1 LMSDSLE
8 SSSRQTKFLAGIDSP
23 EKLTR
28 VKHRL
33 SPQSVHMPLFGYFTV
48 VGGFLLSMLII
59 ANVFLPATL
68 VDGGSQ
74 THQSKPNILIDSS
87 RKWPE
92 RIVYDTSLP
101 TTLALVPV
109 AQEAFRSSPLDSMAQ
124 MSAPT
129 APKQPTHIQVVREKP
144 VKIAKRVSRQKFAS
158 IQQQRRPPNLFA
170 SWW

>member
-1 LMSDSLE
+1 
-8 SSSRQTKFLAGIDSP
+8 
-23 EKLTR
+23 LTG

-33 SPQSVHMPLFGYFTV
+33 SPQSVHVPLFGYFAA
-48 VGGFLLSMLII
+48 VGGFLLSTLFI

-74 THQSKPNILIDSS
+74 MHQPKPEILIDSS

-101 TTLALVPV
+101 TTLAVVPV
-109 AQEAFRSSPLDSMAQ
+109 AQEAVRSSPLDAMAQ
-124 MSAPT
+124 ISAPT
-129 APKQPTHIQVVREKP
+129 APGQPSHIQVARQRPLKL
-144 VKIAKRVSRQKFAS
+144 AKRVSRQKFAS
-158 IQQQRRPPNLFA
+158 FQQQRPPNLFA